1 MNPNLRLSLALIAG
15 VLAAFVTIALI
26 ETVGHTVF
34 PAPADL
40 DYGNPAALKAYVD
53 ALPLA
58 AKLFVLA
65 AWLFGTAD
73 GVLVACLINRSRFLL
88 CAGIIGSL
96 VLLATSANLFMI
108 PHPAWLAV
116 AGLIGIPITALL
128 TARLSR
134 RLLPPRAE
142 AHD

>member
-1 MNPNLRLSLALIAG
+1 MNPILRLSLALIAG
-15 VLAAFVTIALI
+15 ILAAFVTIALI

-65 AWLFGTAD
+65 AWLCGTID
-73 GVLVACLINRSRFLL
+73 GVFVACLVNRGRYLL
-88 CAGIIGSL
+88 CAGLIGGA
-96 VLLATSANLFMI
+96 VWLATLANLFMI
-108 PHPAWLAV
+108 PHPAWLAA
-116 AGLIGIPITALL
+116 AGLLGIPAVAFATAILCQ
-128 TARLSR
+128 
-134 RLLPPRAE
+134 RLLKPGDTG
-142 AHD
+142 HG